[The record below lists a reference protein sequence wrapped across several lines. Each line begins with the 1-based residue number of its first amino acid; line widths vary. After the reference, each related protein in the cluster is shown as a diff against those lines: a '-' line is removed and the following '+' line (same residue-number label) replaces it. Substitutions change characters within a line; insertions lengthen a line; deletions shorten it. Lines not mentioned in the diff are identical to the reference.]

1 MPEIVKKR
9 PLGHPKSKTK
19 FTNYLI
25 YNTLEKSTFSNV
37 ENRKNVVAKEIA
49 LLCIVIFEKIEFQ
62 R

>member
-25 YNTLEKSTFSNV
+25 YNTLEKSTFSPV
-37 ENRKNVVAKEIA
+37 FRKWDTQGS
-49 LLCIVIFEKIEFQ
+49 FE
-62 R
+62 